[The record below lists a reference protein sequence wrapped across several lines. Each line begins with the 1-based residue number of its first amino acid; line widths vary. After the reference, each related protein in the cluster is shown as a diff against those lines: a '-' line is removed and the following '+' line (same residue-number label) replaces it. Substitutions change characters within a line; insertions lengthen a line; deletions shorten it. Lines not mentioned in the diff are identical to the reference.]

1 MGIFGGGYAKP
12 GKGIS
17 KEEAA
22 KRNYFDILGRKFWK
36 LLQLNLLYVL
46 CNILFIGGS
55 IFLAIGYDW
64 MEILDALASGQVVL
78 LPPLPFLPL
87 MLMGPF
93 TAGLTYV
100 VRNYSR
106 QEHAFLCSDFFEHS
120 KKNWKQGLMMSIIQV
135 AVFYLFVTAFFFYRN
150 FFAAQGWNYG
160 LLLGVALVFAVMLLS
175 MSFYVYPMMVTFD
188 MKLRHI
194 IKNSWIFAMSK
205 LPQNLIIL
213 LIIGAVHGLLLWYL
227 PNIWIILMILILIS
241 WTSYT
246 MNYYVWH
253 IMDKYMMSQ
262 LEGTDKTKEES
273 VFDDELQNK

>member
-1 MGIFGGGYAKP
+1 MGIFGGGYTKP

-46 CNILFIGGS
+46 CNILFFGGS
-55 IFLAIGYDW
+55 ILLAIGYDW
-64 MEILDALASGQVVL
+64 NSIFDALLKGQLVL

-87 MLMGPF
+87 MLTGPF

-106 QEHAFLCSDFFEHS
+106 QEHAFLLSDFFEHS
-120 KKNWKQGLMMSIIQV
+120 KKNIKQGLMMSVIQV
-135 AVFYLFVTAFFFYRN
+135 LVFYLFVTAFFFYRQ
-150 FFAAQGWNYG
+150 FFITHGWNIG
-160 LLLGVALVFAVMLLS
+160 LLLGITLMFSIMLLT
-175 MSFYVYPMMVTFD
+175 MSFYVYPIMVTFD

-194 IKNSWIFAMSK
+194 IRNSWIFAMSK
-205 LPQNLIIL
+205 LLQNLIIL
-213 LIIGAVHGLLLWYL
+213 LIIGAVHGLLLWYIPVVWAL
-227 PNIWIILMILILIS
+227 LMVLILIS
-241 WTSYT
+241 WSSYT

-262 LEGTDKTKEES
+262 LQDTKEKEES
-273 VFDDELQNK
+273 VFDDDLITK

>member
-1 MGIFGGGYAKP
+1 MGIFGGGYTKP

-46 CNILFIGGS
+46 CNILFLGGS
-55 IFLAIGYDW
+55 ILLAIGYDW
-64 MEILDALASGQVVL
+64 NGIFDALLKGQLVL

-87 MLMGPF
+87 MLTGPF

-106 QEHAFLCSDFFEHS
+106 QEHAFLLSDFFEHS
-120 KKNWKQGLMMSIIQV
+120 KKNIKQGLMMSVIQV
-135 AVFYLFVTAFFFYRN
+135 LAFYLFVTAFFFYRQ
-150 FFAAQGWNYG
+150 FFITHGWNIG
-160 LLLGVALVFAVMLLS
+160 LLLGITLMFSIMLLT
-175 MSFYVYPMMVTFD
+175 MSFYVYPIMVTFD

-194 IKNSWIFAMSK
+194 IRNSWIFAMSK

-213 LIIGAVHGLLLWYL
+213 LIIGAVHGLLLWYIPVVWAL
-227 PNIWIILMILILIS
+227 LMVLILIS
-241 WTSYT
+241 WSSYT

-262 LEGTDKTKEES
+262 LQDTKEKEES
-273 VFDDELQNK
+273 VFDDDLITK

>member
-22 KRNYFDILGRKFWK
+22 KRNYFDILGRKFFK
-36 LLQLNLLYVL
+36 LVQLNLLYSL

-64 MEILDALASGQVVL
+64 IAVLDALASGQAVL

-87 MLMGPF
+87 MLIGPF
-93 TAGLTYV
+93 NAGLTYV
-100 VRNYSR
+100 IRNYSR
-106 QEHAFLCSDFFEHS
+106 QEHAFMCSDFIEHT
-120 KKNWKQGLMMSIIQV
+120 KKNWKQGLLMSILQV
-135 AVFYLFVTAFFFYRN
+135 VVFYVLVTAFFFYRQ
-150 FFAAQGWNYG
+150 FFTLHGWNYG
-160 LLLGVALVFAVMLLS
+160 LLLGLTLVISIMLLS
-175 MSFYVYPMMVTFD
+175 MSFYLYPMMVTFD

-205 LPQNLIIL
+205 LPQNLFI
-213 LIIGAVHGLLLWYL
+213 LIIIAAVHGLLLWYV
-227 PNIWIILMILILIS
+227 PIVWIILMPVILIS

-253 IMDKYMMSQ
+253 VMDKYMISQ
-262 LEGTDKTKEES
+262 IEQSGKTEEEA
-273 VFDDELQNK
+273 VFDDNLHDK

>member
-1 MGIFGGGYAKP
+1 MGIFGGGYTKP

-46 CNILFIGGS
+46 CNILFFGGS
-55 IFLAIGYDW
+55 ILLAIGYDW
-64 MEILDALASGQVVL
+64 NSIFDALLKGQLVL

-87 MLMGPF
+87 MLTGPF

-106 QEHAFLCSDFFEHS
+106 QEHAFLLSDFFEHS
-120 KKNWKQGLMMSIIQV
+120 KKNIKQGLMMSVIQV
-135 AVFYLFVTAFFFYRN
+135 LVFYLFVTAFFFYRQ
-150 FFAAQGWNYG
+150 FFITHGWNIG
-160 LLLGVALVFAVMLLS
+160 LLLGITLMFSIMLLT
-175 MSFYVYPMMVTFD
+175 MSFYVYPIMVTFD

-194 IKNSWIFAMSK
+194 IRNSWIFAMSK
-205 LPQNLIIL
+205 LLQNLIIL
-213 LIIGAVHGLLLWYL
+213 LIIGAVYGLLLWYIPVVWAL
-227 PNIWIILMILILIS
+227 LMVLILIS
-241 WTSYT
+241 WSSYT

-262 LEGTDKTKEES
+262 LQDTKEKEES
-273 VFDDELQNK
+273 VFDDDLITK

>member
-1 MGIFGGGYAKP
+1 MGIFGGNYTKP

-36 LLQLNLLYVL
+36 LVELNLLYVL
-46 CNILFIGGS
+46 CNILFFGAAVL
-55 IFLAIGYDW
+55 LAVGYDW
-64 MEILDALASGQVVL
+64 NAILEAILQGSPVL

-87 MLMGPF
+87 MLTGPF

-106 QEHAFLCSDFFEHS
+106 QEHAFLLSDFFEHS
-120 KKNWKQGLMMSIIQV
+120 KKNLKQGLLMSVIQV
-135 AVFYLFVTAFFFYRN
+135 VALYLFLTAFFFYRQVFITN
-150 FFAAQGWNYG
+150 GWNIG
-160 LLLGVALVFAVMLLS
+160 ILLGVSLMISIMLFT
-175 MSFYVYPMMVTFD
+175 MSFYLYPMMVTFD

-194 IKNSWIFAMSK
+194 IRNSWIFAMSK

-213 LIIGAVHGLLLWYL
+213 LVIGAVHFLLLWYI
-227 PNIWIILMILILIS
+227 PIVWILLMVLILIS
-241 WTSYT
+241 WSAYT

-253 IMDKYMMSQ
+253 VMDKYMMSQ
-262 LEGTDKTKEES
+262 VQGAEEKEEN
-273 VFDDELQNK
+273 VFDDELLTK

>member
-22 KRNYFDILGRKFWK
+22 KRNYFDILGRKFFK
-36 LLQLNLLYVL
+36 LVQLNLLYSL

-55 IFLAIGYDW
+55 ILLAIGYDW
-64 MEILDALASGQVVL
+64 MAILNALASGQAVL

-87 MLMGPF
+87 MLIGPF
-93 TAGLTYV
+93 NAGLTYV
-100 VRNYSR
+100 IRNYSR
-106 QEHAFLCSDFFEHS
+106 QEHAFMCSDFFEHA
-120 KKNWKQGLMMSIIQV
+120 KKNWKQGLLMSILQV
-135 AVFYLFVTAFFFYRN
+135 LVFYVLVTAFFFYRQ
-150 FFAAQGWNYG
+150 FFSLQGWNYG
-160 LLLGVALVFAVMLLS
+160 ILLGLTLVISIMLLS
-175 MSFYVYPMMVTFD
+175 MSFYLYPIMVTFD

-205 LPQNLIIL
+205 LPQNLFI
-213 LIIGAVHGLLLWYL
+213 LIIIAAVHALLLWYV
-227 PNIWIILMILILIS
+227 PIVWIILMPVVLIS

-253 IMDKYMMSQ
+253 VMDKYMFSQ
-262 LEGTDKTKEES
+262 IEQNDTPEEET
-273 VFDDELQNK
+273 VFDDDLHNK